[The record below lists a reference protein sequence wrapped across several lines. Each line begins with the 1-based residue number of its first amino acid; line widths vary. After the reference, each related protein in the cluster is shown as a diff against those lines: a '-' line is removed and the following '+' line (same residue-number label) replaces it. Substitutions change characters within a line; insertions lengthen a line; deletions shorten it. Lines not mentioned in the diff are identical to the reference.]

1 MGSDYHPRFDK
12 TDEEIAEIIRN
23 SKPSSV
29 FHSENSMPHETELCE
44 KLKSLPKIKA
54 GPGFD
59 QKMSAL
65 FSLELEEEI
74 RMKTISFQIKSPK
87 IRLPD
92 LITDLRKE
100 FL

>member
-1 MGSDYHPRFDK
+1 MGSDYHQRFDK
-12 TDEEIAEIIRN
+12 TDEEIAEIIRT

-29 FHSENSMPHETELCE
+29 FHSENSMQHETDICE
-44 KLKSLPKIKA
+44 KLKTLPKIKA
-54 GPGFD
+54 SPGFD

-74 RMKTISFQIKSPK
+74 RRKTISFQINNPK
-87 IRLPD
+87 IFLPD
-92 LITDLRKE
+92 LILDLRKE